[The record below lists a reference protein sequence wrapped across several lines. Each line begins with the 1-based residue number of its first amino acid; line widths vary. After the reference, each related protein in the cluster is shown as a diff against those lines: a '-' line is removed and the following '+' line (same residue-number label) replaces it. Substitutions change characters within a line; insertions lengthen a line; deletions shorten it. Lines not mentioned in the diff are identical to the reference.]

1 MNKHL
6 QMFLGHESGSFTLA
20 YVVFTQSSTWRTP
33 GKSEPDCSHTWPALR
48 AWQLKGPYRAR
59 LFTTLSKYKPASL
72 SGMEVAAGSVV
83 CCPNHTA
90 RGRGNPRSPPEQQDG
105 AGHILHSL
113 SVLRTSSPGTQHIR
127 GHWCAR
133 ALHLWD
139 QRYKYTRKCVTSEV
153 QHIHCCHIIPFI
165 LFKSQSRAC
174 VSITIPI
181 QERSPCGTES
191 VLSTDLARVPCTV
204 ANWFLSWP

>member
-90 RGRGNPRSPPEQQDG
+90 RGRGNPGHPQSSRTVLGTSCTPSLRSER
-105 AGHILHSL
+105 A
-113 SVLRTSSPGTQHIR
+113 VL
-127 GHWCAR
+127 A
-133 ALHLWD
+133 
-139 QRYKYTRKCVTSEV
+139 
-153 QHIHCCHIIPFI
+153 
-165 LFKSQSRAC
+165 
-174 VSITIPI
+174 
-181 QERSPCGTES
+181 
-191 VLSTDLARVPCTV
+191 LSTSGDTGVQELCISETRGINIQGNV
-204 ANWFLSWP
+204 